1 MRWLIISVGILLIGM
16 GNYPESSAYQ
26 TTECVVRLDRNQKFN
41 VYCADW
47 PKGSF
52 YEYIQR
58 TDLPE
63 GRREALISQYQ
74 SLQYPSLQAQIPE
87 TQQFQSP
94 TYVST
99 PVFRTR
105 PLQINLG
112 RSRSSSFGRQ
122 ATFTNLDT
130 GTTHYVRPS
139 GGGFL
144 STNLDSGTTHFAR
157 PAQQNTILTNL
168 DTGTAHY
175 VRPVHRGLISTNL
188 DSGTTTLYRDWGSN
202 TWSSTDLNE

>member
-130 GTTHYVRPS
+130 GTTH
-139 GGGFL
+139 
-144 STNLDSGTTHFAR
+144 FAR